1 MAILADLKIKTK
13 LTVLIIFVSIFL
25 VGIGLT
31 GLLGINQSNNALL
44 SVYNNHLLAINQ
56 LNEVRNNQMLI
67 NNELLLARQET
78 DAFEVMGHADKVS
91 KYIFNIENILKS
103 YNARQMSAEEKK
115 LRDNFV
121 QARMSYGLNGVMP
134 TIDLLQAEKVSE
146 ADKLRKE
153 VLVPA
158 YDKASEGID
167 ALIKYQVDA
176 AKNEYEQVWAIGK
189 TIRMASIVS
198 IAIGLVLTILIGI
211 LITRSVSRGVSV
223 LADAARTVANGD
235 LTARA
240 DLTTKDELGEVA
252 QAFNKMVQDFSS
264 IIGTIRN
271 SANEVSCASENQAKV
286 GEQIAVLSNRQT
298 EQAVSVAASIE
309 GLNAMVGE
317 VAEKAQSIAE
327 AAHEANSMA
336 DRGQLVVNSAVKG
349 IQEISQTV
357 SESAAMIK
365 SLGHRSDQIWQIVKV
380 IKEIADQTNLLALN
394 AAIEAARAGEQGR
407 GFAVVA
413 DEVRKLAERTA
424 SATSEISDM
433 ISAVQSETSNAV
445 AAMEK
450 GSNQVEQGVAMANQ
464 AGDALVQVTASI
476 KHVVDMI
483 QQIASSTRE
492 ESETTNKV
500 TAQVEQI
507 AQMAS
512 ESSKTIGQSAQTCHG
527 IQNMAHALQDE
538 VARFKL

>member
-91 KYIFNIENILKS
+91 KYIFNIENVLKS
-103 YNARQMSAEEKK
+103 YNARQMSAEEKT

-134 TIDLLQAEKVSE
+134 TIDLLQAEKFSE

-176 AKNEYEQVWAIGK
+176 AKNEYEHVWAIGK

-198 IAIGLVLTILIGI
+198 IAIGLVLTILIGM
-211 LITRSVSRGVSV
+211 LITRSVSRGVSI

-271 SANEVSCASENQAKV
+271 SANEVSCASENQANV
-286 GEQIAVLSNRQT
+286 GEQIAALSNRQT

-309 GLNAMVGE
+309 GLNAMVRE

-327 AAHEANSMA
+327 AAHEANGMA
-336 DRGQLVVNSAVKG
+336 DRGQLVVNSAVHG

-476 KHVVDMI
+476 RHVVDMI

-507 AQMAS
+507 AQMAR

-538 VARFKL
+538 VARFRL